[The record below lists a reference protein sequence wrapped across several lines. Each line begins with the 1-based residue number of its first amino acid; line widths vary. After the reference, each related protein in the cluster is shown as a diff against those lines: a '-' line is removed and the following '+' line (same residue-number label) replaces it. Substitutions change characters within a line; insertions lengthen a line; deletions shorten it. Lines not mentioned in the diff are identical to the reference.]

1 MLQSVVDQTLQVP
14 AAEQAATYR
23 RLLRDAV
30 PPALLSDARLEELLD
45 PANYLGQA
53 ADISRRILAAYP
65 DYSASAGHAG
75 TDAGA
80 GVHQPLPIPDL
91 NGASRG

>member
-1 MLQSVVDQTLQVP
+1 MDQTLRAP

-23 RLLRDAV
+23 RLLRAAV
-30 PPALLSDARLEELLD
+30 PPELLSDARLEELLD

-53 ADISRRILAAYP
+53 AEISRRILAAYP
-65 DYSASAGHAG
+65 EYTG
-75 TDAGA
+75 TAAGA
-80 GVHQPLPIPDL
+80 PGAAPTPDL